1 MRYEVMTYDK
11 GCHVYGA
18 YGSDENGI
26 KVFYLG
32 HYESVKKAIQGIKK
46 DNRVI
51 KDEDIKVT
59 SWKNISM
66 W

>member
-1 MRYEVMTYDK
+1 MRYEIMTNDK
-11 GCHVYGA
+11 GCHVYGF
-18 YGSDENGI
+18 YGSDEI

-32 HYESVKKAIQGIKK
+32 YYESVKKAIQGIKK

-51 KDEDIKVT
+51 KDKDIKVT
-59 SWKNISM
+59 AWKNISM